1 MENFITVDM
10 FTTLI
15 GCILIVTAGVE
26 VLKKYI
32 NINPLILNLFMSLIV
47 TIIRI
52 FAVGDFSGMGITLG
66 LLNIIPIL
74 LGATGGYE
82 VLKNIA
88 TKIKGTK

>member
-1 MENFITVDM
+1 MMENFITVDM
-10 FTTLI
+10 FATLI

-32 NINPLILNLFMSLIV
+32 NVNALWLNLFMSLIV
-47 TIIRI
+47 TVIRI
-52 FAVGDFSGMGITLG
+52 FTVGDFSGMGITLG

-82 VLKNIA
+82 VIKNIVN
-88 TKIKGTK
+88 KVNKN

>member
-1 MENFITVDM
+1 MDNFITSDM
-10 FTTLI
+10 FATLI

-32 NINPLILNLFMSLIV
+32 NINPLWLNLIMSSIV

-52 FAVGDFSGMGITLG
+52 FTVGDFSAMGIAIG

-82 VLKNIA
+82 VIKNITDK
-88 TKIKGTK
+88 TKNVN